1 MKTKIIALKQFRQN
15 ITKLWK
21 EAQQEN
27 IRYIV
32 MFHSRP
38 ILEVLPCRDTN
49 LSFDAPVVKRSGTK
63 IGSPAAH
70 SPVEFYSPPT
80 TANPAPDST
89 PQALDS
95 APQKDEP
102 QTPIFA

>member
-38 ILEVLPCRDTN
+38 ILEVLPCRDAN
-49 LSFDAPVVKRSGTK
+49 LSFDAPTVKRP
-63 IGSPAAH
+63 GSKTAAPSTH
-70 SPVEFYSPPT
+70 SPVEFYSPLAS
-80 TANPAPDST
+80 ANRAPDT
-89 PQALDS
+89 APPALDS
-95 APQKDEP
+95 TQENDEP
-102 QTPIFA
+102 QTAIFA